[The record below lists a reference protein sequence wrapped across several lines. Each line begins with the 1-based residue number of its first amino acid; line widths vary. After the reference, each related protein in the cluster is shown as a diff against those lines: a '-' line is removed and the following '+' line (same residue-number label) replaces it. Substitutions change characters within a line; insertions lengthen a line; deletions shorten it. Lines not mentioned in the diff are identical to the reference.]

1 MADVWSCQSNV
12 TQHQIH
18 LNTWQQH
25 HTQLASVSLGEI
37 SFSSWIKSIWNIT
50 NFFTRS
56 APPSSKSIL
65 EITQFYI
72 QSLKEQ
78 MLKWSRKIL
87 FIFNNFYFSL
97 DFCLFS
103 KLNHLTWNYFY
114 MESNLTL
121 LKCAGFWNV
130 TFKKIFWKTS
140 TDLYIFSNCCI
151 SSVQFLLRKWSEG
164 TWGNIEGKLCHLT
177 ISTFL

>member
-1 MADVWSCQSNV
+1 MAGALQAGGTLLVCDCDEYEPGWFFSFMADVWSCQSNV

-25 HTQLASVSLGEI
+25 HTQLASVSPGEI

-78 MLKWSRKIL
+78 MLKWSRKNTFHFQQLL
-87 FIFNNFYFSL
+87 FFFGF
-97 DFCLFS
+97 LFV
-103 KLNHLTWNYFY
+103 F
-114 MESNLTL
+114 
-121 LKCAGFWNV
+121 
-130 TFKKIFWKTS
+130 
-140 TDLYIFSNCCI
+140 
-151 SSVQFLLRKWSEG
+151 
-164 TWGNIEGKLCHLT
+164 
-177 ISTFL
+177 